1 MKNDNKARYDDAVKT
16 ILSDK
21 RCLAYIMKYS
31 VQEFKDY
38 EVNDIIPCI
47 ENDIETGSR
56 NVEEGLSNAKITGDN
71 SENVVLNEGKVF

>member
-56 NVEEGLSNAKITGDN
+56 NVFLFK
-71 SENVVLNEGKVF
+71 